1 MSTTSGLSLVVLAA
15 CAAVGG
21 APAVPTPEV
30 EPAAACKAMAGQPN
44 ESPRRSART
53 AFPFSDRGSDRFRV
67 QMRVLR
73 GERGELIAI
82 CEPRLRTHEAVALAP
97 RADQA
102 QGPTS
107 TEANQQREVTK
118 EGVV

>member
-21 APAVPTPEV
+21 APAVPMPEV
-30 EPAAACKAMAGQPN
+30 EPAAACKAMAGLPN
-44 ESPRRSART
+44 ESPRGSVRT
-53 AFPFSDRGSDRFRV
+53 AFPLIDGGSDRFRV

-102 QGPTS
+102 QGPIS
-107 TEANQQREVTK
+107 TEENQQRESTR